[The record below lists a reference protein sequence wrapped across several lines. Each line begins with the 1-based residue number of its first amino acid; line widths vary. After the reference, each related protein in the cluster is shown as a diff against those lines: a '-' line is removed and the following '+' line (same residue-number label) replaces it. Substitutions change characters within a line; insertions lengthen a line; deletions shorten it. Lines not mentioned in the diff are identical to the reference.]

1 MYCVFEYLT
10 SLTKTVDYI
19 NIFSIKNLMTGI
31 VLHYQI
37 KVSYAPAWPLAIE
50 TKKNAL
56 ENNKNKTTTNQTKNA
71 IHMHTFK
78 TF

>member
-1 MYCVFEYLT
+1 MLLAMYCVFEYLT

-50 TKKNAL
+50 TKK
-56 ENNKNKTTTNQTKNA
+56 
-71 IHMHTFK
+71 MH
-78 TF
+78 